1 MREAGPRPITPGGAP
16 ALTLAGAMTGTGPA
30 TVLIQRAGAGDRA
43 AAEELLRVV
52 YGELRELAA
61 SALSRE
67 RAGHTLQ
74 PTALVHEAW
83 LRLAGPDAGW
93 NGRGHFF
100 GAAARAMR
108 QVLVDHARAR
118 NAAKRGGG
126 RAAVELDEALLAWE
140 SRALDLLALDEALAE
155 LARVDER
162 AVRIV
167 ELRFFAGLEMD
178 EVARALELSL
188 PTVERGWRMAR
199 LWLRARLEPG
209 AAGAGPA

>member
-1 MREAGPRPITPGGAP
+1 MFGE
-16 ALTLAGAMTGTGPA
+16 GPA
-30 TVLIQRAGAGDRA
+30 TVLIQRAGAGDAA

-52 YGELRELAA
+52 YGELRQLAA
-61 SALSRE
+61 AALSRE

-74 PTALVHEAW
+74 PTALVNEAW
-83 LRLAGPDAGW
+83 LRLAGPSAGW
-93 NGRGHFF
+93 SGRGHFF
-100 GAAARAMR
+100 GAAGRAMR

-118 NAAKRGGG
+118 NAGKRGGG
-126 RAAVELDEALLAWE
+126 RASVELDESLLAWE

-155 LARVDER
+155 LSRVDER

-167 ELRFFAGLEMD
+167 ELRFFAGLEMA

-199 LWLRARLEPG
+199 LWLRARLDPG
-209 AAGAGPA
+209 AAGAAAGGAGPA